1 MTMQAT
7 TKTESKKLNLKT
19 ETVAALQSEHKPV
32 LVFGA
37 SALHTALYC
46 AAVAAAPQ
54 QPALVFGASA
64 LQTAFYCA
72 Q

>member
-1 MTMQAT
+1 MQTT

-19 ETVAALQSEHKPV
+19 ETVAALQSESKPV

-37 SALHTALYC
+37 SACHTAFYC
-46 AAVAAAPQ
+46 AVAGAPQ
-54 QPALVFGASA
+54 AKPVLVFGASA
-64 LQTAFYCA
+64 CHTAFFCA